1 MLKKCRLC
9 RREKTKLFLKG
20 ERCFSPKC
28 PLERKGAV
36 PPGVHGLKSSARLS
50 DYGLQLREKQKMK
63 RFYGVRETQ
72 FKNYFRRA
80 AKMGGDVG
88 ENLARL
94 LETRLDNVI
103 YRLGLAPSRRTARQ
117 LVSHGFVKV
126 NGNKVTIPS
135 YQVKEKD
142 VIEVS
147 SRIEKIPYIDKWL
160 KREVEIP
167 DWLKRKGL
175 IGQVVSLPKKEHFPN
190 DIDTSLVIEFY
201 SR

>member
-1 MLKKCRLC
+1 MFKKCRLC

-80 AKMGGDVG
+80 AKLGGDVG

-147 SRIEKIPYIDKWL
+147 SRVEKIPYIDKWL

>member
-80 AKMGGDVG
+80 AKLGGDVG

-147 SRIEKIPYIDKWL
+147 SRVEKIPYIDKWL